1 MHLVLSEG
9 AMKSLITVQQV
20 ACQSQQAAAQQS
32 HAAGAFAQAGKQA
45 VAAVLAS
52 LQIAALAYTTGLAL
66 PAPAQAVLNSPNARI
81 ARR

>member
-1 MHLVLSEG
+1 MNSFTAG
-9 AMKSLITVQQV
+9 QQA

-45 VAAVLAS
+45 VAAALAS
-52 LQIAALAYTTGLAL
+52 LQIAALTYVADLAL